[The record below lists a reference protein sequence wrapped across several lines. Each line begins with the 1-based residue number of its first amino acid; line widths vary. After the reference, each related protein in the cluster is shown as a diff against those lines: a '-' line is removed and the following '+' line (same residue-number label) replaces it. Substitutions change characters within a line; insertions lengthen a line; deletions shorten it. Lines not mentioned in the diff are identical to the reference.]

1 MTLYRSTLP
10 RTAFLSLPVTGG
22 LNIVAPENL
31 DFSYTCAPVTV
42 GDSNDQ
48 FRHPNSLVL
57 HATVLALDPEVLH
70 SQAESSVRALLK
82 EGESANTVRSYA
94 SALRYWAAWFRLRYR
109 AALPLPVPTPAVL
122 QFLVDHV
129 QRTSE
134 DGSLVHDLPAA
145 IDRTLADGGFKGGLG
160 APALNTVLHRLSVL
174 SKAHQMRDAPNPT
187 RDPAVQELVR
197 RIRRAYV
204 ARGVRPASKT
214 ALTRDPLEAMLATCT
229 NALIGIRDRAHL
241 TFAFSSG
248 GRRRSEVTAA
258 VMENLVKVDAQTY
271 VYRLTH
277 SKTDQAGTEH
287 NADADK
293 PIVGP
298 AAEALIAWLDASG
311 VKSGA
316 IFRRIRKTKDVEPL
330 LPQAVWHIV
339 KRRAQLA
346 GLEGDFGAHSLRS
359 GYVTEAGRQNVP
371 IREGM
376 GLTGHRSLVTFMRY
390 FQTGVVQNTQAA
402 NLLGNST
409 KR

>member
-1 MTLYRSTLP
+1 MTKR
-10 RTAFLSLPVTGG
+10 RRRATAAKDPNAL
-22 LNIVAPENL
+22 VA
-31 DFSYTCAPVTV
+31 
-42 GDSNDQ
+42 
-48 FRHPNSLVL
+48 
-57 HATVLALDPEVLH
+57 HASVLALDPQVLH
-70 SQAESSVRALLK
+70 DQAEASVRALLQ

-109 AALPLPVPTPAVL
+109 AALALPVPVPAVL

-129 QRTSE
+129 QRTAPE
-134 DGSLVHDLPAA
+134 GHLVHDLPPA
-145 IDRTLADGGFKGGLG
+145 IDHALVDGAFKGEFG

-174 SKAHQMRDAPNPT
+174 SKAHQMRDVLNPT
-187 RDPAVQELVR
+187 RDPGVQDLVR
-197 RIRRAYV
+197 RIRRAYA
-204 ARGVRPASKT
+204 ARGERPASKT
-214 ALTRDPLEAMLATCT
+214 ALTKDPLEAMLATCT
-229 NALIGIRDRAHL
+229 DGLIGLRDRALL

-271 VYRLTH
+271 LYRLTH

-293 PIVGP
+293 PLVGP
-298 AAEALIAWLDASG
+298 AAEALTAWLAASG

-316 IFRRIRKTKDVEPL
+316 IFRRIRKTKAVEPL

-371 IREGM
+371 IKEAM
-376 GLTGHRSLVTFMRY
+376 GLTGHRSMVTFMRY
-390 FQTGVVQNTQAA
+390 FQTGAVQVGRAA
-402 NLLGNST
+402 QLLGDAPT
-409 KR
+409 LDDPVR

>member
-1 MTLYRSTLP
+1 
-10 RTAFLSLPVTGG
+10 
-22 LNIVAPENL
+22 
-31 DFSYTCAPVTV
+31 
-42 GDSNDQ
+42 
-48 FRHPNSLVL
+48 
-57 HATVLALDPEVLH
+57 
-70 SQAESSVRALLK
+70 
-82 EGESANTVRSYA
+82 
-94 SALRYWAAWFRLRYR
+94 
-109 AALPLPVPTPAVL
+109 VL

-129 QRTSE
+129 ERTAQ
-134 DGSLVHDLPAA
+134 DGTLTHDLPPA
-145 IDRTLADGGFKGGLG
+145 IDHALVDGGFKGELG

-174 SKAHQMRDAPNPT
+174 SKAHQVRDVLNPT

-197 RIRRAYV
+197 RIRRAYA
-204 ARGVRPASKT
+204 ARGERPASKT
-214 ALTRDPLEAMLATCT
+214 ALTKDPLEAMLATCT
-229 NALIGIRDRAHL
+229 DGLIGLRDRALL

-258 VMENLVKVDAQTY
+258 VMENLVKIDEQTY

-298 AAEALIAWLDASG
+298 AAEALTAWLQASG

-316 IFRRIRKTKDVEPL
+316 IFRRIRKTKAVEPL
-330 LPQAVWHIV
+330 SGQAVWLIV
-339 KRRAQLA
+339 KRRVQLA

-359 GYVTEAGRQNVP
+359 GFVTEAGRQNVP
-371 IREGM
+371 IREAM
-376 GLTGHRSLVTFMRY
+376 GLTGHRSMVTFMRY